1 MDKFFLNESFVIDEK
16 VQVLTMKNSYKV
28 YDAQGQDIGMIKENL
43 PASRMLLS
51 LFVSKSNLPFE
62 LDFFNAE
69 GRQIAAIKRGFT
81 FFTSK
86 CSVHDESGQ
95 IVGYIKQKFSLK
107 PKFTILNASEQE
119 VAVIQGDWIA
129 WDFKI
134 SDKGGTQIGQ
144 VSKKWNGAMK
154 ELFTDAD
161 KYNVTLSPS
170 VADENVRIAIV
181 ATAAAVDMIL
191 KEDK

>member
-28 YDAQGQDIGMIKENL
+28 YDAQAQEIGMIKENL
-43 PASRMLLS
+43 PASRMILS
-51 LFVSKSNLPFE
+51 LFISKANLPFE

-69 GRQIAAIKRGFT
+69 GKQIAAIKRGFT
-81 FFTSK
+81 LFTSK
-86 CSVHDESGQ
+86 CSVHNEAGQ
-95 IVGYIKQKFSLK
+95 IVGFIKQKFSLK

-119 VAVIQGDWIA
+119 VAVIQGDWMA

-134 SDKGGTQIGQ
+134 TDKAGMEIGQ

-154 ELFTDAD
+154 EIFTDAD

-170 VADENVRIAIV
+170 VTDENIRIAVV

-191 KEDK
+191 KENK